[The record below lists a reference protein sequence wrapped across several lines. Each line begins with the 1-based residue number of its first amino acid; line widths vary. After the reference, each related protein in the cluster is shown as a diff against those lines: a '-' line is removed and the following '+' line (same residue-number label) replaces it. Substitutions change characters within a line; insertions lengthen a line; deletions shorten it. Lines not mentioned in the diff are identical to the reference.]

1 MAKRPASKRETETEG
16 SVATKSKPKLKRPPM
31 YRVIILNDDF
41 TPMDFVVAVLQSVF
55 DKDKAEATEIMLQV
69 HRTGIGVCGV
79 YPFEIPETKAAQVID
94 MAQRSMHPLQCRV
107 EKV

>member
-1 MAKRPASKRETETEG
+1 MAKRQKNENEIQTEG
-16 SVATKSKPKLKRPPM
+16 GVATKPKPNLKRPPM

-55 DKDKAEATEIMLQV
+55 DKDKTEATEIMLQV
-69 HRTGIGVCGV
+69 HRTGIGVCGI
-79 YPFEIPETKAAQVID
+79 YPFEIAETKAAQVID

>member
-1 MAKRPASKRETETEG
+1 MAKRPVSKRETETEG

-79 YPFEIPETKAAQVID
+79 YPFEIAETKAAQVID